1 MSPRPRRDC
10 LHIPGRIRGK
20 IGDDHH
26 RETACIMAE
35 AKPPPRGERE
45 PDRRTHGL
53 IAIAVPCQRVT
64 RPVFG
69 KHGFAGG
76 ALVVDWPAIVGSA
89 VASHTLP
96 VRIRFPPKERVDG
109 TLTVKVDSGA
119 FALEV
124 QHLEPLILERIN
136 GYFGWKAVARLKLA
150 QGPLPE
156 PRKPRPAAPPPS
168 APPGPV
174 LLEKL
179 AGVED
184 PDLRE
189 ALARL
194 GRRLGRP
201 AVTKS

>member
-1 MSPRPRRDC
+1 
-10 LHIPGRIRGK
+10 
-20 IGDDHH
+20 
-26 RETACIMAE
+26 MAE
-35 AKPPPRGERE
+35 PKPTPKTDE
-45 PDRRTHGL
+45 DRRRYGMVS
-53 IAIAVPCQRVT
+53 IAVPAGQVT

-96 VRIRFPPKERVDG
+96 MRIRFPPKERAEG
-109 TLTVKVDSGA
+109 TLMIKVDSGA

-136 GYFGWKAVARLKLA
+136 GYFGWKAVARLKLM

-156 PRKPRPAAPPPS
+156 AKGKARSKPAPTAQALTPD
-168 APPGPV
+168 
-174 LLEKL
+174 LEARL
-179 AGVED
+179 AQVED

-189 ALARL
+189 ILTRL
-194 GRRLGRP
+194 GRSL
-201 AVTKS
+201 TKS